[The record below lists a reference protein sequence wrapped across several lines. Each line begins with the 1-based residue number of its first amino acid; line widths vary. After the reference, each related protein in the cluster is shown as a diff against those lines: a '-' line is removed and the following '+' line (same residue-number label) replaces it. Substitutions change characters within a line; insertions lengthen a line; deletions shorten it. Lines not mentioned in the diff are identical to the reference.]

1 MTQQGTVT
9 ISGFMGANPQSFGKA
24 GGPAAVSFRIGCT
37 TRYFN
42 PAVNE
47 WRDRPTTWIT
57 VKVFRQLAENVL
69 SSLKKGDPVIAT
81 GNLAT
86 EEWTRDGTRHSKMV
100 MEATSVGHDLS
111 FGISVF
117 QRVKPG
123 TKEQGNG
130 HDPFNAEQERAE
142 DAAAE
147 GGESQAHVPAENQN
161 RASGEG
167 GNTEAGS
174 GPTANHAQHDE
185 HAADDET
192 DDESWD
198 ATEVFEGHETADRLV
213 ASVG

>member
-1 MTQQGTVT
+1 MAQQGTVT
-9 ISGFMGANPQSFGKA
+9 ISGFMGANPQSFGRE
-24 GGPAAVSFRIGCT
+24 GGPAAASFRIGCT

-47 WRDRPTTWIT
+47 WRDRPTTWIN

-86 EEWTRDGTRHSKMV
+86 EEWTRDGTKHSRMV

-117 QRVKPG
+117 QRVRPG
-123 TKEQGNG
+123 AKG
-130 HDPFNAEQERAE
+130 QEGTHEADSPRPVQ
-142 DAAAE
+142 
-147 GGESQAHVPAENQN
+147 SQHEAGV
-161 RASGEG
+161 GEG
-167 GNTEAGS
+167 GSASVSGGGDDGDDGEKPDDRQGGAAAGGAS
-174 GPTANHAQHDE
+174 GHNHGSTGDGAGEDP
-185 HAADDET
+185 
-192 DDESWD
+192 WD
-198 ATEVFEGHETADRLV
+198 ASEVFEGHATADRLV

>member
-1 MTQQGTVT
+1 MAQQGIVT
-9 ISGFMGANPQSFGKA
+9 ISGFMGANPQSFGKE

-57 VKVFRQLAENVL
+57 VKVFRQLAENVF

-86 EEWTRDGTRHSKMV
+86 EEWTRDGTKHSRMV

-111 FGISVF
+111 FGISAF

-123 TKEQGNG
+123 GKEHGNSRDPAEVTQGQG
-130 HDPFNAEQERAE
+130 QDE
-142 DAAAE
+142 AAE
-147 GGESQAHVPAENQN
+147 GSQTQANTADADRLHVSTADSNEQPEHESV
-161 RASGEG
+161 
-167 GNTEAGS
+167 T
-174 GPTANHAQHDE
+174 NHAQSNDAQPGDE
-185 HAADDET
+185 PGEDP
-192 DDESWD
+192 WD
-198 ATEVFEGHETADRLV
+198 ASEVFEGHATADRLV

>member
-1 MTQQGTVT
+1 MAQQGTVT
-9 ISGFMGANPQSFGKA
+9 VSGFMGANPQSFGKE
-24 GGPAAVSFRIGCT
+24 GSSAAATFRIGCT

-57 VKVFRQLAENVL
+57 VKVFRQLADNVL

-86 EEWTRDGTRHSKMV
+86 EEWTRDGTKHSRMV

-111 FGISVF
+111 FGISAF

-123 TKEQGNG
+123 VKEQGNTHG
-130 HDPFNAEQERAE
+130 TESAGSEPPQGETAVQEEHGAMP
-142 DAAAE
+142 D
-147 GGESQAHVPAENQN
+147 GNQDVAENRNSGQDNAMTGRDSSSN
-161 RASGEG
+161 REFEDESGED
-167 GNTEAGS
+167 
-174 GPTANHAQHDE
+174 P
-185 HAADDET
+185 
-192 DDESWD
+192 WD
-198 ATEVFEGHETADRLV
+198 ASEVFEGHAGADRLV

>member
-1 MTQQGTVT
+1 MAQQGTVT
-9 ISGFMGANPQSFGKA
+9 ISGFMGANPQSFGKE
-24 GGPAAVSFRIGCT
+24 GGPAAASFRIGCT

-47 WRDRPTTWIT
+47 WRDRPTTWIS

-86 EEWTRDGTRHSKMV
+86 EEWTRDGTKHSRMV

-123 TKEQGNG
+123 AKERGNG

-142 DAAAE
+142 GAAAE
-147 GGESQAHVPAENQN
+147 GGELQAQVSAGDQN
-161 RASGEG
+161 RASGEDE
-167 GNTEAGS
+167 NTQTVS
-174 GPTANHAQHDE
+174 GPAANHAQHDGQSS
-185 HAADDET
+185 DDET
-192 DDESWD
+192 EDESWD
-198 ATEVFEGHETADRLV
+198 ASEVFEGHETADRLV